1 MTKVLYTL
9 RVIVAHPPLSLA
21 SDQYEEIL
29 QELPYQLTAR
39 TEREMHDHLLDDALK
54 EGWTIQ
60 EVHIENKQETR

>member
-1 MTKVLYTL
+1 MSKFLYTL

-21 SDQYEEIL
+21 ADQYEEIL

-54 EGWTIQ
+54 EGWAIQ